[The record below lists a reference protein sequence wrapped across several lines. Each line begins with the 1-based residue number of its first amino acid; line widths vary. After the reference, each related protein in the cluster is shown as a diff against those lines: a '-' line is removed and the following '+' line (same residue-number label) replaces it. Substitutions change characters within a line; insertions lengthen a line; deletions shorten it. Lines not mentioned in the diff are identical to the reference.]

1 MYSTIFLISE
11 SLPVSKVLSSWLQVL
26 HGSAKAKETF
36 ELPIV
41 NNKSNYADYK
51 VANWVSGSYTDC
63 LTGIPYCQCIN
74 YCLELEGNGWSL
86 VIMSVG
92 LSFQFHNYDV
102 MSSEFKCLSFAIFRN
117 FRIFYL
123 FTFFS
128 IELCGGNVVHL
139 GTFLSQ
145 EEHRQTMQCQ
155 YQGLKW
161 PGSFLAFFIF
171 RSVNI

>member
-1 MYSTIFLISE
+1 MPIIR
-11 SLPVSKVLSSWLQVL
+11 
-26 HGSAKAKETF
+26 
-36 ELPIV
+36 LPIELV
-41 NNKSNYADYK
+41 GRILPD
-51 VANWVSGSYTDC
+51 WYTI
-63 LTGIPYCQCIN
+63 LSMYY

-139 GTFLSQ
+139 GIFLSQ

-155 YQGLKW
+155 YQGLK
-161 PGSFLAFFIF
+161 
-171 RSVNI
+171 